1 MESILNT
8 IKKMLGIELD
18 CTDFDLELIPHI
30 NSVLMAVMQLGVGPS
45 TGLMILDDK
54 NMWTELLGDRKDLE
68 SVKTYIYLK
77 TRLLFDPP
85 TNAYLV
91 EALERQ
97 ATELEWRIT
106 AQAEVTVTQE

>member
-18 CTDFDLELIPHI
+18 CTDFDLELVPHI
-30 NSVLMAVMQLGVGPS
+30 NSVLMAVIQLGVGPS

-54 NMWTELLGDRKDLE
+54 NMWTELLGVRKDLE

-85 TNAYLV
+85 QSSFLI
-91 EALERQ
+91 EAFKKEI
-97 ATELEWRIT
+97 AEIEWRLNI
-106 AQAEVTVTQE
+106 QVEGRS